1 MRRNI
6 KKLTA
11 TLLITTLAL
20 SSFVGCGKSK
30 NTADNNNDSSTVTT
44 KEVPK
49 ETATMTS
56 EMSITTV
63 DEDGNEVTLT

>member
-20 SSFVGCGKSK
+20 SSFVGCGKSET
-30 NTADNNNDSSTVTT
+30 TADNNNDSSTVTT

-49 ETATMTS
+49 EPATVTS